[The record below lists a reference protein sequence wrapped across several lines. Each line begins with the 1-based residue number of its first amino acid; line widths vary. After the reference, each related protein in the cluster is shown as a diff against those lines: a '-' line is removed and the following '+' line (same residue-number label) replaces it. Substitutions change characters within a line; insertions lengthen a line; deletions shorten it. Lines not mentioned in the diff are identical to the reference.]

1 MENKVRNT
9 FRAFKKHKI
18 HDPLKD
24 VGQADLTADVDF
36 DYLKRKSGPEVTTH
50 GPISQRQFLRETGI
64 EIRANMLLE
73 KNPRIKDDITK
84 SLDLLIS
91 PNEMGENGPASVL
104 QNSNALGMRNM
115 EHLECPRVVPRSAVA
130 AVLPHRPSGLQKTSN
145 KADQQP

>member
-36 DYLKRKSGPEVTTH
+36 DYLKRKTGPEVTTH

-84 SLDLLIS
+84 SLDVLIS
-91 PNEMGENGPASVL
+91 PNEMGERFKFMCLFPKTMEPIHAKYPPAGF
-104 QNSNALGMRNM
+104 A
-115 EHLECPRVVPRSAVA
+115 
-130 AVLPHRPSGLQKTSN
+130 
-145 KADQQP
+145 